1 MIPYEQAEEY
11 MKQAV
16 KKTYGRKGDKIV
28 AMNCAAID
36 AGAAHIEEIPVPV
49 EWANA
54 TTGAQPVKVEAT
66 EYFNSTIVPV
76 LRQEGDKLPVSAFD
90 PAGVVPT
97 ATTQYE
103 KRGIAVN
110 VPEWLSENCIQ
121 CNQCSLV
128 CPHACI
134 RPVLVTE
141 EQEAAAPETFKAVP
155 AIGKEFAGHKFRIQ
169 VSPLDCTGCGNCVQ
183 VCPGK
188 KQVKALEMK
197 PLETQTV
204 EETNW
209 NYAVKL
215 PDCKL
220 PVNKNTVKGSQFLRP
235 LFEFSGACAGC
246 GETPYVKLLTQ
257 LFGDR
262 MMIGN
267 ATGCSSIYGGS
278 SPTCPYSVNDEGHG
292 PTWANSLF
300 EDNAEFAFG
309 MQLGVAQRR
318 EKLAEN
324 VRALTNA
331 WSAWKR
337 ARPRAKSGWPT
348 RIRATAPRRPRRSW
362 SSAWKAARIAAARP
376 TRWSRPCRRMPT
388 C

>member
-1 MIPYEQAEEY
+1 IQSTYLIDAADFVACHNPSYVTRYDMLTSLKPGGVFLLNSHWTAEEMDRELPAELKRQLAQKKIRFYNVNAIKLAAETGMCGRINTVMQAAFFKLSGVIPYEQAEEY

-141 EQEAAAPETFKAVP
+141 EQEAAAPET
-155 AIGKEFAGHKFRIQ
+155 
-169 VSPLDCTGCGNCVQ
+169 
-183 VCPGK
+183 
-188 KQVKALEMK
+188 
-197 PLETQTV
+197 
-204 EETNW
+204 
-209 NYAVKL
+209 
-215 PDCKL
+215 
-220 PVNKNTVKGSQFLRP
+220 
-235 LFEFSGACAGC
+235 
-246 GETPYVKLLTQ
+246 
-257 LFGDR
+257 
-262 MMIGN
+262 
-267 ATGCSSIYGGS
+267 
-278 SPTCPYSVNDEGHG
+278 
-292 PTWANSLF
+292 
-300 EDNAEFAFG
+300 
-309 MQLGVAQRR
+309 
-318 EKLAEN
+318 
-324 VRALTNA
+324 
-331 WSAWKR
+331 
-337 ARPRAKSGWPT
+337 
-348 RIRATAPRRPRRSW
+348 
-362 SSAWKAARIAAARP
+362 
-376 TRWSRPCRRMPT
+376 
-388 C
+388 